1 MNTYYQNHSQIS
13 SNNDIFEE
21 YFFGG
26 ARPVSARKRAA
37 DRVLAI
43 LSAIILFFCSARVR
57 TVARISVV
65 ALSLVVLVGII
76 GAVEHGTLSLGLGLL
91 FGLGMVALEVSC
103 LRRRR

>member
-1 MNTYYQNHSQIS
+1 MNTYYQQNSRIS

-26 ARPVSARKRAA
+26 ARPASAWKKAA

-57 TVARISVV
+57 TVVRVGAV
-65 ALSLVVLVGII
+65 ALSLVALIGVI
-76 GAVEHGTLSLGLGLL
+76 GAVEHGTLSMGFGLALGLALI
-91 FGLGMVALEVSC
+91 VLEVSC

>member
-1 MNTYYQNHSQIS
+1 MNTYYQNHNQVS
-13 SNNDIFEE
+13 SNNDIFDE

-26 ARPVSARKRAA
+26 AHPVSAWKKAT

-43 LSAIILFFCSARVR
+43 LSAIILFFCNARVR

-65 ALSLVVLVGII
+65 AISLVALVGII

-91 FGLGMVALEVSC
+91 FGLSMVALEVSC